1 MPEKVCFVPGPSIF
15 LRGRETPLQAGR
27 EGIVCPLDLLVGDPW
42 GAESIE
48 QCVVH
53 RHPLTHSFSGYL
65 LSIHDVPGTVLGARD
80 TPGNKV
86 PIFMR
91 LIFYCE
97 MDRK

>member
-1 MPEKVCFVPGPSIF
+1 M
-15 LRGRETPLQAGR
+15 
-27 EGIVCPLDLLVGDPW
+27 CPLDLLVGDPW

-80 TPGNKV
+80 MV
-86 PIFMR
+86 PSPVSSSGGKSQQEPRF
-91 LIFYCE
+91 
-97 MDRK
+97 